1 MVPVVLSIR
10 GNTFLAYGVPDL
22 TKWIPDDV
30 PIPDPGEAIL
40 IMSSSVWWD
49 KLLRVFRYTGGKGD
63 RIPVGVTP
71 GERPYLVV
79 HHDPV
84 KGIQV
89 KTSLHSVAMISM
101 EVDTFMHILGA
112 EKANTDG

>member
-1 MVPVVLSIR
+1 M
-10 GNTFLAYGVPDL
+10 
-22 TKWIPDDV
+22 KWIPDDV

-40 IMSSSVWWD
+40 VMSSSLWWN
-49 KLLRVFRYTGGKGD
+49 KLLRVFRYTGDKE
-63 RIPVGVTP
+63 RIPVGLAP
-71 GERPYLVV
+71 GERPYLVI

-89 KTSLHSVAMISM
+89 KTSLHSVAMIST

-112 EKANTDG
+112 ERDDDG